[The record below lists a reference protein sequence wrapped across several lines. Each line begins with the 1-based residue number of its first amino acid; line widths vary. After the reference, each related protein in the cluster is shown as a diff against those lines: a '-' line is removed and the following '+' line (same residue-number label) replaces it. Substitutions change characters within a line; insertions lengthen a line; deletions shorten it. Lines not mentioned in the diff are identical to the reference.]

1 MINSL
6 TKTAQSEGSKAKIF
20 WPLGKAFSFWLLLLA
35 VFVLIEPA
43 VREKITFAVPFMD
56 TSKVTYSVSADK
68 QSVVKT
74 STTQRSHAP
83 EPSTMIL
90 FLSGL
95 SGMILRF
102 ARKSYDRF
110 KRGTDMLL
118 AVIGLA
124 LTTPLL
130 AFAAVLIKIDS
141 AGPIVYRQNRVGKR
155 GKIFK
160 IYKLRSMR
168 LDAEKGTGAVWAK
181 KNDPRITKI
190 GKFLRKSH
198 IDEIPQLIN
207 VLKGEMSIV
216 GPRPERPEMVRDLKE
231 LIHDY
236 EARLQI
242 KPGITGLAQVRHK
255 YDETIEDVRKKVTYD
270 VVYIKR
276 MCLWVDVRIMARTF
290 LVAFTGKGA
299 R

>member
-1 MINSL
+1 
-6 TKTAQSEGSKAKIF
+6 
-20 WPLGKAFSFWLLLLA
+20 
-35 VFVLIEPA
+35 
-43 VREKITFAVPFMD
+43 MD
-56 TSKVTYSVSADK
+56 TTKVTYPTSTSNK
-68 QSVVKT
+68 QTLEKT
-74 STTQRSHAP
+74 SSAQRSHAP

-90 FLSGL
+90 FLSGIG
-95 SGMILRF
+95 GMVIRF
-102 ARKSYDRF
+102 ARKSYGRF
-110 KRGTDMLL
+110 KRGTDVLL

-124 LTTPLL
+124 LATPLL

-155 GKIFK
+155 GKIFR

-207 VLKGEMSIV
+207 VLRGEMSIV
-216 GPRPERPEMVRDLKE
+216 GPRPERQEMVRDLKE

-255 YDETIEDVRKKVTYD
+255 YDETIEDVRK
-270 VVYIKR
+270 
-276 MCLWVDVRIMARTF
+276 
-290 LVAFTGKGA
+290 
-299 R
+299 